1 MPGGETSSSYVFHWG
16 RPAGGVRVDIVACCL
31 AHLRGWWICWLRC
44 WTGGSLGTQGWG
56 FWWATWA
63 AAGVK
68 SLSPWTEHIQSLV
81 IKGKRM
87 NCFEQFC
94 LQQAGNLFMHR
105 LPETRWSLVPKRLF
119 IFFFFLPVV
128 QWLGERSGWRIITG
142 QWTKQECVQSF
153 VACGYGYVLYV
164 HFIALFLFFFKSPPS
179 HYHNNNE
186 EISHLSPHICSATSI
201 SYSKKNAH
209 KQASLL
215 NRIRAGVWS
224 QGDAAF

>member
-44 WTGGSLGTQGWG
+44 WTGASLGTQGWG

-68 SLSPWTEHIQSLV
+68 SLSPWTEHNQSIV

-87 NCFEQFC
+87 NCFAQFC

-105 LPETRWSLVPKRLF
+105 LPETRWSLVPKRHFF
-119 IFFFFLPVV
+119 IYFFSTSSSMIRGKIRVKDNNWTVNKTRMCTVFCRLWLWLRTVCALHSPFSFF
-128 QWLGERSGWRIITG
+128 
-142 QWTKQECVQSF
+142 
-153 VACGYGYVLYV
+153 
-164 HFIALFLFFFKSPPS
+164 
-179 HYHNNNE
+179 
-186 EISHLSPHICSATSI
+186 
-201 SYSKKNAH
+201 
-209 KQASLL
+209 
-215 NRIRAGVWS
+215 
-224 QGDAAF
+224 